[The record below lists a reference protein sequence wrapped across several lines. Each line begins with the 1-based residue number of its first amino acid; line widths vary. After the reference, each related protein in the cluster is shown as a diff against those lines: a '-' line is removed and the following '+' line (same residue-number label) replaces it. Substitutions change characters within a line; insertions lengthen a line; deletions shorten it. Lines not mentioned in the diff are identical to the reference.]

1 MTPVLKFILAPIFLA
16 AAWGGLLSALITG
29 AYLGSILKRLLV
41 SVVVT
46 AFVWLSIKP
55 IRRVQ
60 IGGGKIWVSNYF
72 KEIGIPLEQVHTV
85 YVSQGRYID
94 ASIHLRQE
102 TEFGRVINFYP
113 AGMKVM
119 FNRNKWERE
128 MREALKPSSRQKN
141 LPDLNAK

>member
-1 MTPVLKFILAPIFLA
+1 MTRTADSVVQQIMERRTISSSMTPVLKFILAPIFLA

-85 YVSQGRYID
+85 
-94 ASIHLRQE
+94 
-102 TEFGRVINFYP
+102 
-113 AGMKVM
+113 
-119 FNRNKWERE
+119 
-128 MREALKPSSRQKN
+128 
-141 LPDLNAK
+141 